1 MYCIFLFQGKLNL
14 LTDNSP
20 DYWGYTGY
28 RDRWHTDLIDMDHRH
43 QTNRLYE
50 EVVSHAL
57 KPENEDITAV
67 SKIYSKI
74 S

>member
-1 MYCIFLFQGKLNL
+1 MPFLIILQ

-67 SKIYSKI
+67 SKIYSKL